1 MRIFACGT
9 DDKLMYALLTWT
21 IRVTM
26 LRFQYNKSHTLQQGN
41 IHFLEII
48 TFLLSASIFFL
59 LNLQVQSPQ
68 LNEPVWNK
76 KKIYI
81 FKILHVYLVIL
92 MDYLR

>member
-1 MRIFACGT
+1 
-9 DDKLMYALLTWT
+9 
-21 IRVTM
+21 M

-59 LNLQVQSPQ
+59 LNLHVQSPQ